1 MVPTPPPEIEILGF
15 HIDDNYCT
23 PHVHYCRYIMLVKF
37 IITFGGFT
45 FLLQKKKFQYNYKDG
60 NFVTMDRKFDGSFR
74 KGLQAIERSF

>member
-1 MVPTPPPEIEILGF
+1 
-15 HIDDNYCT
+15 
-23 PHVHYCRYIMLVKF
+23 MLVKF

-74 KGLQAIERSF
+74 KGLQVIERSFKKCDSILIFFLENQ